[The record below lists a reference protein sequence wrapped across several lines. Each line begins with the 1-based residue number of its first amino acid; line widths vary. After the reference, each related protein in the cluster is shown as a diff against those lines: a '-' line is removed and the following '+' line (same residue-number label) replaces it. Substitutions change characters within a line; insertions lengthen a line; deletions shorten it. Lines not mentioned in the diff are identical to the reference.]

1 MGYFVKLFTK
11 LSNDIFSGNLLGVY
25 LKNRGNFRL
34 LPIICGLV
42 FMLFIMMGISFFNE
56 ADIQFGDF

>member
-1 MGYFVKLFTK
+1 MIF
-11 LSNDIFSGNLLGVY
+11 LSENLLGVY